1 MSIGSRIRE
10 YFLLTDFKRSLM
22 ITIPAAFLVLMLLM
36 MLYYDTTPDLF
47 DVRANAQQQAAAR
60 GHQMVTGYVTVATLQ
75 RVARSMWD
83 KRGGYLSND
92 VTPPSVIM
100 DNVPNW
106 EWGVLRQVRDLARAI
121 RYDMSRSQSQS
132 MEDDDLQRAEPKFN
146 VNSEAWILPRPES
159 EYPKAVELLGD
170 YLDRLAD
177 PNQPG
182 AQFYARADNLRDW
195 LGAVGKQ
202 LGSLANRLNA
212 SVGPRRVNTDLSGDA
227 AAEQSTQAPGE
238 VRVKTPW
245 LQIDDIFYE
254 ARGTCWALIHLLQAA
269 EIDFESVLEKKNAKA
284 SLRQIIRDL
293 EATQRTVWSPLI
305 LNGTGFG
312 FTANHSLVMASYISQ
327 ANAALIDLRNLL
339 EQG

>member
-1 MSIGSRIRE
+1 MNIKQKIRE
-10 YFLLTDFKRSLM
+10 FFLLADFKQSLWVAL
-22 ITIPAAFLVLMLLM
+22 PAAFLLLMAVM
-36 MLYYDTTPDLF
+36 MLYYDTTPDAF
-47 DVRANAQQQAAAR
+47 DVQANANRQATEL
-60 GHQMVTGYVTVATLQ
+60 GHQMVTGYVMVATLQ

-106 EWGVLRQVRDLARAI
+106 EWGVLRQVRDLARAV

-132 MEDDDLQRAEPKFN
+132 TEDNDLQLAEPKFN
-146 VNSEAWILPRPES
+146 VDSEAWLLPRPES
-159 EYPKAVELLGD
+159 EYREAVEALGG

-177 PNQPG
+177 PNQPD
-182 AQFYARADNLRDW
+182 AQFYARADNLKDW
-195 LGAVGKQ
+195 LSVVGKQ

-212 SVGPRRVNTDLSGDA
+212 SVGPRRINTDLSGDP
-227 AAEQSTQAPGE
+227 AAEQSTSAPRD

-254 ARGTCWALIHLLQAA
+254 ARGTCWALIHLLKAA

-327 ANAALIDLRNLL
+327 ANAAVIDLRNLL